1 MDKIIII
8 NASPRAPRSNSKIY
22 ANSFIDC
29 CKLETNYKELT
40 KNNHQDIINSLS
52 NYKHL
57 VFVFPLY
64 VDGIPSTLLNFLK
77 LLENNTIH
85 NKPIIHILI
94 NCGFI
99 EYNQNNIAIE
109 MINIFCKQNNYQTGS
124 TLSIGGGEG
133 LPTTPFKKLCDLTIS
148 RFSNSIV
155 KQKYRKFNFTM
166 PITKKFYIK
175 ASTKYWLTLGIKNG
189 LTKEDMETM
198 EIEK

>member
-22 ANSFIDC
+22 ANSFIKN
-29 CKLETNYKELT
+29 CKLKTDYIEITNT
-40 KNNHQDIINSLS
+40 NHQIIINKLN

-64 VDGIPSTLLNFLK
+64 VDSIPSTLLNFLK
-77 LLENNTIH
+77 LLENNKLT

-99 EYNQNNIAIE
+99 EYSQNNIAIE
-109 MINIFCKQNNYQTGS
+109 MVKLFCKQNNYQVGS
-124 TLSIGGGEG
+124 ILSIGGGEG
-133 LPTTPFKKLCDLTIS
+133 LPTTPFKKLGNYVIS
-148 RFSNSIV
+148 RFSKSIV
-155 KQKYRKFNFTM
+155 KEKYRKFEFTM

-175 ASTKYWLTLGIKNG
+175 ASTNYWIKYGEKFGI
-189 LTKEDMETM
+189 TKEDMEIM